1 MGRTHLIIIQLLQ
14 VNNFTIVALFL
25 QRSYQNYY
33 LIQKHK
39 MDLKIPSTGQKR
51 VVIIGGGFG
60 GIEIAK
66 ALKDQDVQI
75 VLLDKHNYHCFQP
88 LLYQVATGGLEPGS
102 IAYPLRKLMQNIPNG
117 LFRLAEVRKIEPEKR
132 SIHTDIGD
140 LKYDHLII
148 ATGSTTNFF
157 KFPKAVSDKMM
168 QMKDIPQALNLRSF
182 ILENFEEA
190 LLTYDESK
198 KEELIN
204 ISIVG
209 GGPTGVELAGA
220 LGEMRKN
227 ILPKDYPEIDFRKMQ
242 IHLFESADR
251 LLSTMHPDN
260 SAKVLQY
267 LKKFGVNVWLNTM
280 VTDFDGDLLTT
291 ADGKKIKCETVI
303 WTAGVKGNAVNGLNQ
318 EAIVGGNRILIDEYC
333 QVKGYENIYAIGDV
347 AALVTEDTPRGHPMV
362 APVAIQQGALVAKNI
377 IAQMHNK
384 TSKSFKYLDKGSM
397 ATVGRNK
404 AVLEAKGV
412 KMGGFIAWLA
422 WLFVHMVSLIGF
434 RNKITVTLG
443 WIYNYFTYDRTLRL
457 IIRPF
462 KNKED

>member
-1 MGRTHLIIIQLLQ
+1 
-14 VNNFTIVALFL
+14 
-25 QRSYQNYY
+25 
-33 LIQKHK
+33 
-39 MDLKIPSTGQKR
+39 MDLKIPFTAQKR

-60 GIEIAK
+60 GIEVAK
-66 ALKDQDVQI
+66 RLSGHPLQV
-75 VLLDKHNYHCFQP
+75 VLLDKNNYHCFQP

-102 IAYPLRKLMQNIPNG
+102 IAYPLRKFMQEIPNG
-117 LFRLAEVRKIEPEKR
+117 IFRMAEVKNIDTTNNKV
-132 SIHTDIGD
+132 HTDIGD
-140 LKYDHLII
+140 LSYDYLII

-157 KFPKAVSDKMM
+157 KFSTEVSGKMM

-251 LLSTMHPDN
+251 LLGTMHPEN
-260 SAKVLQY
+260 SAKVLKY
-267 LKKFGVNVWLNTM
+267 VKDFGVNVWLNTM
-280 VTDFDGDLLTT
+280 VTDFDGNIITT
-291 ADGKKIKCETVI
+291 ADGKKIKSETVI
-303 WTAGVKGNAVNGLNQ
+303 WTAGVKGNPVEGLSA
-318 EAIVGGNRILIDEYC
+318 EAIIGGNRILVNEYC
-333 QVKGYENIYAIGDV
+333 QIKNHTNIYSIGDV
-347 AALVTEDTPRGHPMV
+347 AAMVNEQLPKGHPMV

-377 IAQMHNK
+377 LSELSGK
-384 TSKSFKYLDKGSM
+384 TTKSFTYFDKGSM
-397 ATVGRNK
+397 STVGRNR
-404 AVLEAKGV
+404 AVLEV
-412 KMGGFIAWLA
+412 RNFRMGGFFAWLG
-422 WLFVHMVSLIGF
+422 WLFVHMMSLIGF
-434 RNKITVTLG
+434 RNKVVVTMG
-443 WIYNYFTYDRTLRL
+443 WVYNYFTYDRTLRL

-462 KNKED
+462 KREKE

>member
-1 MGRTHLIIIQLLQ
+1 
-14 VNNFTIVALFL
+14 
-25 QRSYQNYY
+25 
-33 LIQKHK
+33 

-66 ALKDQDVQI
+66 SLKNQDVQI

-102 IAYPLRKLMQNIPNG
+102 IAYPLRKLMQEIPNG
-117 LFRLAEVRKIEPEKR
+117 FFRLAEVKHIDTATQKV
-132 SIHTDIGD
+132 HTDIGD
-140 LKYDHLII
+140 LKYDYLVI

-157 KFPKAVSDKMM
+157 KFPKEVSGKMM

-190 LLTYDESK
+190 LLTYDDAK

-220 LGEMRKN
+220 LGEMRRN
-227 ILPKDYPEIDFRKMQ
+227 ILPKDYPEIDFTKMQ
-242 IHLFESADR
+242 IHLFESGDR
-251 LLSTMHPDN
+251 LLGAMHPEN
-260 SAKVLQY
+260 SAKVLKY
-267 LKKFGVNVWLNTM
+267 VKDFGVNVWLNTM
-280 VTDFDGDLLTT
+280 VTDFNGDELTT
-291 ADGKKIKCETVI
+291 AEGKKIKCETVI
-303 WTAGVKGNAVNGLNQ
+303 WTAGVKGNPVDGLAQ
-318 EAIVGGNRILIDEYC
+318 ENIVGGSRILVDEYC
-333 QVKGYENIYAIGDV
+333 KVKNYNNIYAIGDV
-347 AALVTEDTPRGHPMV
+347 ASMITEKLPKGHPMV
-362 APVAIQQGALVAKNI
+362 APVAIQQGELVAKNI
-377 IAQMHNK
+377 IAQLANK
-384 TSKSFKYLDKGSM
+384 EQKTFEYFDKGSM

-404 AVLEAKGV
+404 AVMESKGI

-422 WLFVHMVSLIGF
+422 WLFVHVMSLVGF
-434 RNKITVTLG
+434 RNKVTVTLG
-443 WIYNYFTYDRTLRL
+443 WLYNYFTYDRTLRL

-462 KNKED
+462 KKQE

>member
-1 MGRTHLIIIQLLQ
+1 
-14 VNNFTIVALFL
+14 
-25 QRSYQNYY
+25 
-33 LIQKHK
+33 

-51 VVIIGGGFG
+51 IVIIGGGFG

-66 ALKDQDVQI
+66 HLRNQDIQI
-75 VLLDKHNYHCFQP
+75 VMLDKHNYHCFQP

-102 IAYPLRKLMQNIPNG
+102 IAYPLRKFMQDIPNG
-117 LFRLAEVRKIEPEKR
+117 IFRLAEVRNIDITSQK
-132 SIHTDIGD
+132 IHTDIGD
-140 LKYDHLII
+140 LHYDYLVI

-157 KFPKAVSDKMM
+157 NFSKEVSGKMM

-220 LGEMRKN
+220 LGEMRKS
-227 ILPKDYPEIDFRKMQ
+227 ILPKDYPEIDFTKMQ
-242 IHLFESADR
+242 IHLFESGDR
-251 LLSTMHPDN
+251 LLGAMHPEN
-260 SAKVLQY
+260 SAKVLKY
-267 LKKFGVNVWLNTM
+267 VKDFGVNVWLNTM
-280 VTDFDGDLLTT
+280 VTNYDGDELTI

-303 WTAGVKGNAVNGLNQ
+303 WTAGVKGNPVDGFTAEN
-318 EAIVGGNRILIDEYC
+318 IIGGNRIAVDEYC
-333 QVKGYENIYAIGDV
+333 KVKNYENIYAIGDV
-347 AALVTEDTPRGHPMV
+347 ASMITEKFPKGHPMV
-362 APVAIQQGALVAKNI
+362 APVAIQQGELVAKNI
-377 IAQMHNK
+377 IAMLSGK
-384 TSKSFKYLDKGSM
+384 ESKRFEYFDKGSM

-404 AVLEAKGV
+404 AVMEAKGI

-422 WLFVHMVSLIGF
+422 WLFVHVMSLVGF

-443 WIYNYFTYDRTLRL
+443 WLYNYFTYDRTLRL

-462 KNKED
+462 KHKEE

>member
-1 MGRTHLIIIQLLQ
+1 
-14 VNNFTIVALFL
+14 
-25 QRSYQNYY
+25 
-33 LIQKHK
+33 
-39 MDLKIPSTGQKR
+39 
-51 VVIIGGGFG
+51 
-60 GIEIAK
+60 
-66 ALKDQDVQI
+66 
-75 VLLDKHNYHCFQP
+75 
-88 LLYQVATGGLEPGS
+88 
-102 IAYPLRKLMQNIPNG
+102 
-117 LFRLAEVRKIEPEKR
+117 
-132 SIHTDIGD
+132 
-140 LKYDHLII
+140 
-148 ATGSTTNFF
+148 
-157 KFPKAVSDKMM
+157 
-168 QMKDIPQALNLRSF
+168 NLRSF

>member
-1 MGRTHLIIIQLLQ
+1 
-14 VNNFTIVALFL
+14 
-25 QRSYQNYY
+25 
-33 LIQKHK
+33 

-117 LFRLAEVRKIEPEKR
+117 LFRLAEVRKIEPKKR

>member
-1 MGRTHLIIIQLLQ
+1 
-14 VNNFTIVALFL
+14 
-25 QRSYQNYY
+25 
-33 LIQKHK
+33 

-66 ALKDQDVQI
+66 CLKNQDLQI

-102 IAYPLRKLMQNIPNG
+102 IAYPLRKLMQDIPNG
-117 LFRLAEVRKIEPEKR
+117 LFRLAEVTNINTTEQK
-132 SIHTDIGD
+132 IHTTIGD
-140 LKYDHLII
+140 LHYDFLVI

-157 KFPKAVSDKMM
+157 KFPKEVSGKMM

-190 LLTYDESK
+190 LLTYDDAR

-220 LGEMRKN
+220 LGEMRNN
-227 ILPKDYPEIDFRKMQ
+227 ILPKDYPEIDFTKMQ
-242 IHLFESADR
+242 IHLFESSDR
-251 LLSTMHPDN
+251 LLGAMHPEN
-260 SAKVLQY
+260 SAKA
-267 LKKFGVNVWLNTM
+267 LKYVRNFGVNVWLNTM
-280 VTDFDGDLLTT
+280 VTDYNGDELTI
-291 ADGKKIKCETVI
+291 ADGKKIKSETVI
-303 WTAGVKGNAVNGLNQ
+303 WTAGVKGNPVEGLVK
-318 EAIVGGNRILIDEYC
+318 ESIIGGNRISVDEFC
-333 QVKGYENIYAIGDV
+333 QVKNHKNIYAIGDV
-347 AALVTEDTPRGHPMV
+347 AAMIQDKLPKGHPMV
-362 APVAIQQGALVAKNI
+362 APVAIQQGELVAKNI
-377 IAQMHNK
+377 IAQLK
-384 TSKSFKYLDKGSM
+384 GKGAKAFEYFDKGSM

-404 AVLEAKGV
+404 AVMESKGI

-422 WLFVHMVSLIGF
+422 WLFVHVMSLVGF

-443 WIYNYFTYDRTLRL
+443 WLYNYFTYDRTLRL

-462 KNKED
+462 KHKEE

>member
-1 MGRTHLIIIQLLQ
+1 
-14 VNNFTIVALFL
+14 
-25 QRSYQNYY
+25 
-33 LIQKHK
+33 

-51 VVIIGGGFG
+51 LVIIGGGFG
-60 GIEIAK
+60 GIELTK
-66 ALKDQDVQI
+66 RLKNQDIQV
-75 VLLDKHNYHCFQP
+75 VMLDKHNYHCFQP

-102 IAYPLRKLMQNIPNG
+102 IAYPLRKFMQDIPNG
-117 LFRLAEVRKIEPEKR
+117 IFRLAEVRNIDAVNQK
-132 SIHTDIGD
+132 IHTDIGD
-140 LKYDHLII
+140 LNYDYLVI

-157 KFPKAVSDKMM
+157 KFSKEVSGKMM

-227 ILPKDYPEIDFRKMQ
+227 ILPKDYPEIDFTKMQ
-242 IHLFESADR
+242 IHLFESGDR
-251 LLSTMHPDN
+251 LLGAMHPEN
-260 SAKVLQY
+260 SAKVLKY
-267 LKKFGVNVWLNTM
+267 VKDFGVEVWLNTM
-280 VTDFDGDLLTT
+280 VTDFDGDVLTT
-291 ADGKKIKCETVI
+291 ADGKKVKCETLI
-303 WTAGVKGNAVNGLNQ
+303 WTAGVKGNPVEGFAP
-318 EAIVGGNRILIDEYC
+318 ETIAGGNRISVDEYC
-333 QVKGYENIYAIGDV
+333 KIKGYENIYAIGDV
-347 AALVTEDTPRGHPMV
+347 ASMVQEKYPKGHPMV
-362 APVAIQQGALVAKNI
+362 APVAIQQGELVADNI
-377 IAQMHNK
+377 LAQLK
-384 TSKSFKYLDKGSM
+384 GKAPKPFVYFDKGSM

-404 AVLEAKGV
+404 AVMEAKGI

-422 WLFVHMVSLIGF
+422 WLFVHVMSLVGF

-443 WIYNYFTYDRTLRL
+443 WLYNYFTYDRTLRL

-462 KNKED
+462 KHKEE

>member
-1 MGRTHLIIIQLLQ
+1 
-14 VNNFTIVALFL
+14 
-25 QRSYQNYY
+25 
-33 LIQKHK
+33 

-51 VVIIGGGFG
+51 IVIIGGGFG

-66 ALKDQDVQI
+66 HLRNQDIQI
-75 VLLDKHNYHCFQP
+75 VMLDKHNYHCFQP

-102 IAYPLRKLMQNIPNG
+102 IAYPLRKFMQDIPNG
-117 LFRLAEVRKIEPEKR
+117 IFRLAEVRNIDVASQR
-132 SIHTDIGD
+132 IHTDIGD
-140 LKYDHLII
+140 LHYDYLVI

-157 KFPKAVSDKMM
+157 NFSKEVSGKMM

-220 LGEMRKN
+220 LGEMRKS
-227 ILPKDYPEIDFRKMQ
+227 ILPKDYPEIDFTKMQ
-242 IHLFESADR
+242 IHLFESGDR
-251 LLSTMHPDN
+251 LLGAMHPEN
-260 SAKVLQY
+260 SEKVLKY
-267 LKKFGVNVWLNTM
+267 VKNFGVNVWLNTM
-280 VTDFDGDLLTT
+280 VTDYDGDELTI

-303 WTAGVKGNAVNGLNQ
+303 WTAGVKGNPVGGFTAEN
-318 EAIVGGNRILIDEYC
+318 IIGGNRIEVDAYC
-333 QVKGYENIYAIGDV
+333 KVKNYENIYAIGDV
-347 AALVTEDTPRGHPMV
+347 ASMISEKFPKGHPMV
-362 APVAIQQGALVAKNI
+362 APVAIQQGELVAKNI
-377 IAQMHNK
+377 IAMLK
-384 TSKSFKYLDKGSM
+384 GKELKRFEYFDKGSM

-404 AVLEAKGV
+404 AVMEAKGI

-422 WLFVHMVSLIGF
+422 WLFVHVMSLVGF

-443 WIYNYFTYDRTLRL
+443 WLYNYFTYDRTLRL

-462 KNKED
+462 KHKEE

>member
-1 MGRTHLIIIQLLQ
+1 
-14 VNNFTIVALFL
+14 
-25 QRSYQNYY
+25 
-33 LIQKHK
+33 

-51 VVIIGGGFG
+51 LVIIGGGFG

-66 ALKDQDVQI
+66 KLKNQPLQI
-75 VLLDKHNYHCFQP
+75 VMLDKHNYHCFQP

-102 IAYPLRKLMQNIPNG
+102 IAYPLRKFMQDIPNG
-117 LFRLAEVRKIEPEKR
+117 IFRLAEVRNIDAVNQK
-132 SIHTDIGD
+132 IHTDIGD
-140 LKYDHLII
+140 LNYDYLVI

-157 KFPKAVSDKMM
+157 KFSKEVSGKMM

-227 ILPKDYPEIDFRKMQ
+227 ILPKDYPEIDFTKMQ
-242 IHLFESADR
+242 IHLFESGDR
-251 LLSTMHPDN
+251 LLGAMHPEN
-260 SAKVLQY
+260 SAKVLKY
-267 LKKFGVNVWLNTM
+267 VKDFGVEVWLNTM
-280 VTDFDGDLLTT
+280 VTDFDGDVLTT
-291 ADGKKIKCETVI
+291 ADGKKVKCETLI
-303 WTAGVKGNAVNGLNQ
+303 WTAGVKGNPVEGFAP
-318 EAIVGGNRILIDEYC
+318 ETIAGGNRISVDEYC
-333 QVKGYENIYAIGDV
+333 KIKGYENIYAIGDV
-347 AALVTEDTPRGHPMV
+347 ASMVQEKYPKGHPMV
-362 APVAIQQGALVAKNI
+362 APVAIQQGELVADNI
-377 IAQMHNK
+377 LAQLK
-384 TSKSFKYLDKGSM
+384 GKAPKPFVYFDKGSM

-404 AVLEAKGV
+404 AVMEAKGI

-422 WLFVHMVSLIGF
+422 WLFVHVMSLVGF

-443 WIYNYFTYDRTLRL
+443 WLYNYFTYDRTLRL

-462 KNKED
+462 KHKEE

>member
-1 MGRTHLIIIQLLQ
+1 
-14 VNNFTIVALFL
+14 
-25 QRSYQNYY
+25 
-33 LIQKHK
+33 

-51 VVIIGGGFG
+51 LVIIGGGFG
-60 GIEIAK
+60 GIELTK
-66 ALKDQDVQI
+66 RLKNQDIQV
-75 VLLDKHNYHCFQP
+75 VMLDKHNYHCFQP

-102 IAYPLRKLMQNIPNG
+102 IAYPLRKFMQDIPNG
-117 LFRLAEVRKIEPEKR
+117 IFRLAEVRNIDTVNQK
-132 SIHTDIGD
+132 IHTDIGD
-140 LKYDHLII
+140 LNYDYLVI

-157 KFPKAVSDKMM
+157 KFSKEVSGKMM

-227 ILPKDYPEIDFRKMQ
+227 ILPKDYPEIDFTKMQ
-242 IHLFESADR
+242 IHLFESGDR
-251 LLSTMHPDN
+251 LLGAMHPEN
-260 SAKVLQY
+260 SAKVLKY
-267 LKKFGVNVWLNTM
+267 VKDFGVEVWLNTM
-280 VTDFDGDLLTT
+280 VTDFDGDVLTT
-291 ADGKKIKCETVI
+291 ADGKKVKCETLI
-303 WTAGVKGNAVNGLNQ
+303 WTAGVKGNPVEGFAP
-318 EAIVGGNRILIDEYC
+318 ETIAGGNRISVDEYC
-333 QVKGYENIYAIGDV
+333 KIKGYENIYAIGDV
-347 AALVTEDTPRGHPMV
+347 ASMVQEKYPKGHPMV
-362 APVAIQQGALVAKNI
+362 APVAIQQGELVADNI
-377 IAQMHNK
+377 LAQ
-384 TSKSFKYLDKGSM
+384 SKGKAPKPFVYFDKGSM

-404 AVLEAKGV
+404 AVMEAKGI

-422 WLFVHMVSLIGF
+422 WLFVHVMSLVGF

-443 WIYNYFTYDRTLRL
+443 WLYNYFTYDRTLRL

-462 KNKED
+462 KHKEE